1 MCNIII
7 QTADWQVN
15 KVNIVV
21 NIALTDSLS
30 LNFKSSKVCLRDRDS
45 VKAFHN
51 NVYLII
57 LCQQSAFFRTLKNFF
72 VLVEMTFGQVVAS
85 CSVPKWQLS
94 CKTDFL
100 CTL

>member
-1 MCNIII
+1 MTN
-7 QTADWQVN
+7 ANWQVN
-15 KVNIVV
+15 EVNIVV
-21 NIALTDSLS
+21 KCSIIFSIRKYNIYRLLED
-30 LNFKSSKVCLRDRDS
+30 LNFRDRES

-85 CSVPKWQLS
+85 CSLPKWQLS